1 MTYFLDEFKEY
12 DYNESGIPKG
22 SIIGIYGKYYKLSI
36 WYVYAHYNNTI
47 TIIKLDD
54 NCNLLDNPV
63 MLMVSTEDLN
73 YYIVEWDA
81 YFINISDEYIS
92 NIYKFKQPIFKVR
105 YGDIISIS
113 DYNDY
118 YSLFFVMNFDPVT
131 NTYMILN
138 LNEIKNKYY
147 SINIGLCNYY
157 ILSRK
162 ELRSNI
168 INKSRELSKKFI
180 AHECKALNIIDKNI
194 NIKTKTNYLLEQS
207 SCKNLY
213 PIQCG
218 LLNDNLDIIKSDIE
232 EYRNYQTIIPNNN
245 EEWKQIFTKTLNQL
259 INNDNINNINIEIGE
274 NQDDNKIN
282 NILEKSNC
290 VNLSAMSCE
299 FLNGRLETIKTDLE
313 EYNNYMNNYQ
323 SPITHDNEFNND
335 ENYIDNITIQNVE
348 KQNNYENYKDDFTFS
363 NDDYPVIT
371 IYSKYDNGEMCD
383 DDEYTPQTTFKKEQ
397 DLMKF
402 SYSSEEY
409 EYDADYNRNEYF
421 KKYLDS
427 YQNSYNYNQDDNKY
441 YSEDDDDNK
450 YCSEDT
456 YEDAEINYC
465 SEDTY
470 EDAEINYCSDMYIYN
485 NKYSADYIYE
495 KCNQLS
501 EYSQYNVNNNDH
513 DSCETSELN
522 LECNYEFDKDEYI
535 KKSNKYKM
543 QYDRDYINTL
553 FENYYN
559 TNKITALDAIQLYD
573 DDEDYSEMP
582 KLIPIQEYID
592 SCCREYVNDTNILNN
607 EIIIQIPDNTEKLI
621 ENTEISKIT
630 NNVDEIDEEYVH
642 INISDV
648 EPYTNNNE
656 SCMIM

>member
-1 MTYFLDEFKEY
+1 MTYFLDEYKEY
-12 DYNESGIPKG
+12 DYDISGIPKG

-36 WYVYAHYNNTI
+36 WYVHAHYNNNI

-54 NCNLLDNPV
+54 NCNLLENPV

-81 YFINISDEYIS
+81 YYINISDEYIS

-138 LNEIKNKYY
+138 LNEIKNKYD

-157 ILSRK
+157 LLSRK

-168 INKSRELSKKFI
+168 INKSKELSKKFI
-180 AHECKALNIIDKNI
+180 INEYETLNIIDKNI
-194 NIKTKTNYLLEQS
+194 NIKTKNNFLLEQS
-207 SCKNLY
+207 SCTNLY
-213 PIQCG
+213 QIQYG
-218 LLNDNLDIIKSDIE
+218 LLHNNSDIISDIE
-232 EYRNYQTIIPNNN
+232 EYGNYQTVIPDNN
-245 EEWKQIFTKTLNQL
+245 EEWKQIFTKTVIQS
-259 INNDNINNINIEIGE
+259 INYRNINNINIEIGE
-274 NQDDNKIN
+274 KQDENIIN
-282 NILEKSNC
+282 NVEKKSNC
-290 VNLSAMSCE
+290 ENLSEMSCG
-299 FLNGRLETIKTDLE
+299 FLNGRLDTIKTDLE
-313 EYNNYMNNYQ
+313 EYDNDMYNYQ
-323 SPITHDNEFNND
+323 CQIPNDNEFNND
-335 ENYIDNITIQNVE
+335 ENYIDNITLENVD
-348 KQNNYENYKDDFTFS
+348 KQNNYENYKEGIRFS

-371 IYSKYDNGEMCD
+371 ICSKYDNGEMCD
-383 DDEYTPQTTFKKEQ
+383 DEEYTTQTTFKKLQ
-397 DLMKF
+397 DLMVF

-409 EYDADYNRNEYF
+409 EYGNNFNEYATNDNSNEFF

-427 YQNSYNYNQDDNKY
+427 NQNSYNYYQD
-441 YSEDDDDNK
+441 EDDSDSKDSN
-450 YCSEDT
+450 EDT
-456 YEDAEINYC
+456 EI
-465 SEDTY
+465 S
-470 EDAEINYCSDMYIYN
+470 YCSDMYIYN
-485 NKYSADYIYE
+485 NKYNADYIYE

-501 EYSQYNVNNNDH
+501 EYSQYNINNNEH
-513 DSCETSELN
+513 DSFETSELN

-535 KKSNKYKM
+535 IKSNNYKM
-543 QYDRDYINTL
+543 KYDRDYINTL
-553 FENYYN
+553 FENYHN
-559 TNKITALDAIQLYD
+559 TNKATALDAIQLYD

-592 SCCREYVNDTNILNN
+592 SCCREYLNDTNILNN

-621 ENTEISKIT
+621 DNTEKLIDNTEKLIDNTEISKIA
-630 NNVDEIDEEYVH
+630 NNVDEIDEEYVD
-642 INISDV
+642 ININDV
-648 EPYTNNNE
+648 EPYTKNNE